1 MSKTKEK
8 IYQLVNDEL
17 INVLVEMSQIADN
30 HKNASH
36 LNENIIEHVLS
47 TPGKQL
53 RPTITIAV
61 SKLWNNETDEKI
73 IMMATAVE
81 LLHIATLVHDDTI
94 DFADTRR
101 GRSTASKVWGPHV
114 AVLVGDYLF
123 ATSAEYV
130 CKTESIKI
138 IKQFA
143 STIADLAN
151 GELIEIENSWNPYL
165 SIDSYLDIIYKKTAS
180 LFSTCTM
187 SGAILGQAKEKDVQK
202 LYEFGM
208 NLGLGFQIF
217 DDILDFEGAKN
228 TLGKPTGSDLKNGIL
243 TLPSILAREK
253 NKNIKQEIITF
264 FKNKSNDKSEILDN
278 LLEMVSSSGSIEESK
293 KIGEDYINKALENLS
308 SINNLEKNI
317 YMEAL
322 EHLSISSKNRTK

>member
-17 INVLVEMSQIADN
+17 ISVLVEMNQIADN
-30 HKNASH
+30 HKNETH

-61 SKLWNNETDEKI
+61 SKLWNKETDEKI

-208 NLGLGFQIF
+208 NLGFGFQIF

>member
-17 INVLVEMSQIADN
+17 ISVLVEMNQIADN

-165 SIDSYLDIIYKKTAS
+165 SIDSYFDIIYKKTAS

-202 LYEFGM
+202 LYEFGK

>member
-17 INVLVEMSQIADN
+17 ISVLVEMNQIADN

-202 LYEFGM
+202 LYEFGK

>member
-1 MSKTKEK
+1 
-8 IYQLVNDEL
+8 
-17 INVLVEMSQIADN
+17 
-30 HKNASH
+30 
-36 LNENIIEHVLS
+36 
-47 TPGKQL
+47 
-53 RPTITIAV
+53 
-61 SKLWNNETDEKI
+61 
-73 IMMATAVE
+73 MMATAVE

-101 GRSTASKVWGPHV
+101 GRSTASKVWGPHI

-165 SIDSYLDIIYKKTAS
+165 SIDSYFDIIHKKTAS

-202 LYEFGM
+202 LYEFGK

>member
-17 INVLVEMSQIADN
+17 ISVLVEMTQIADN

>member
-17 INVLVEMSQIADN
+17 ISVLVEMNQIADN
-30 HKNASH
+30 HKNETH

-61 SKLWNNETDEKI
+61 SKLWNKETDEKI

-101 GRSTASKVWGPHV
+101 GRSTASKVWGPHI

-165 SIDSYLDIIYKKTAS
+165 SIDSYFDIIHKKTAS

>member
-17 INVLVEMSQIADN
+17 ISVLVEMTQIADN

-202 LYEFGM
+202 LYEFGK